1 MANNDIYKQGLKVLN
16 IARKNIQADRI
27 LTNYRDSVYAVFFDN
42 NSLRREFV
50 DILPAEKIAEIN
62 GFLKFLASIGATIND
77 GTIMSNYGNMKKEQ
91 VLNGIAELESAIS
104 KEVNQK
110 FGYKVFYS
118 WQSDSDQ
125 KCNRNFIEDCLK
137 QALKKINR
145 EISEDSVLGI
155 DKDTIGVPGS
165 PDIVNTIL
173 EKIDASECFVADIT
187 PVGQIGQKQIPNPNV
202 MFELGYATSSLKS
215 NRAILVCNTAHCNLG
230 ELPFDLGLK
239 RIISYEL
246 DASTSGEDKAKCKA
260 ELISKLAS
268 ALRGILGN

>member
-1 MANNDIYKQGLKVLN
+1 MANNDIYKQGLEVLN
-16 IARKNIQADRI
+16 IARESIQANNI
-27 LTNYRDSVYAVFFDN
+27 LAAYRDSVYAVFFDN

-50 DILPAEKIAEIN
+50 DILPAEKIGEMN
-62 GFLKFLASIGATIND
+62 RFLVFLGSIGATIDN
-77 GTIMSNYGNMKKEQ
+77 GTIMSINETMTKEQ

-110 FGYKVFYS
+110 FGNKVFYS

-145 EISEDSVLGI
+145 EIPEDSVLGI

-215 NRAILVCNTAHCNLG
+215 NRVILICNTAYSNLG

-246 DASTSGEDKAKCKA
+246 DTSTSGEDKAKCKA
-260 ELISKLAS
+260 ELILKLAS
-268 ALRGILGN
+268 ALRGIIGD